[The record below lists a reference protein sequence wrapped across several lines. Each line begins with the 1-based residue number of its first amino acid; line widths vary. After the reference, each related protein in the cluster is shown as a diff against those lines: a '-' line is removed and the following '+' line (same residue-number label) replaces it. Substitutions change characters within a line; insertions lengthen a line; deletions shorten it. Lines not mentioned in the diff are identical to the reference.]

1 MKACQELK
9 KKMQPIKDTMPNAS
23 WSELV
28 EKCFNSNV
36 DLTSRH

>member
-9 KKMQPIKDTMPNAS
+9 NRMLPIKEKLPDAS

-28 EKCFNSNV
+28 EQCFNSNI
-36 DLTSRH
+36 DLTARH